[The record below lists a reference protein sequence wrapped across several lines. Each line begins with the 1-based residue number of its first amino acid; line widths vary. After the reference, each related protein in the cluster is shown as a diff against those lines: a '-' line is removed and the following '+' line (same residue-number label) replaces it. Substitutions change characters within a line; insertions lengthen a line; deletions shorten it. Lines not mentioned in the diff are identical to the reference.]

1 MERSEDAK
9 NIANSVEE
17 PLLKSAVPPL
27 RGDVGVYDKV
37 PRRIVCQFCSQEVLT
52 RIEHRNGMGT
62 HLSACGLCVVGC
74 VRLN

>member
-1 MERSEDAK
+1 MEQSENLK
-9 NIANSVEE
+9 NIADPVEE

-52 RIEHRNGMGT
+52 RIEHSNGLGT

-74 VRLN
+74 VR